1 MEVEEFKINLEIG
14 MCDTNN
20 FIEVK
25 NKIMRPLTMLISAK
39 MYIELFAWWCYIHSI
54 LYVTANQI
62 M

>member
-25 NKIMRPLTMLISAK
+25 NKIMRPLMMLISAK
-39 MYIELFAWWCYIHSI
+39 RYIELFA
-54 LYVTANQI
+54 
-62 M
+62 